1 MMSKPQIVVGID
13 GSRTAERAMLWAAAE
28 ASLRGVE
35 LLIVHAGDV
44 GSGNQGT
51 CPTEYGRALLVDAE
65 VAVVDSNATCQVATL
80 LVEEKP
86 VRLLTRLSEHADLV
100 VVGSHGMGRAAG
112 TFFNSV
118 AYPVAAHARC
128 SVAIVPSAWE
138 PAAHNRQPV
147 VTGLSATYAGLSA
160 LSYAFTEAALR
171 GVAVKAIRSWH
182 RPEWGPEL
190 SAAVYEGDSGFTARQ
205 SERAELILRPLRDA
219 HPDVEV
225 VTVVTGEQIDDA
237 LRSASQDANLL
248 VMGCRA
254 PDGRRLSR
262 LGRTTTRLAHQTA
275 CPLIAVGHQDL
286 QASMAEAVA
295 SAAAVLQ
302 PER

>member
-1 MMSKPQIVVGID
+1 MSKPQIVVGID
-13 GSRTAERAMLWAAAE
+13 GSWAAERAMLWAAAE
-28 ASLRGVE
+28 ASLRDVE
-35 LLIVHAGDV
+35 LLIVHAGGI
-44 GSGNQGT
+44 GSGAQGT
-51 CPTEYGRALLVDAE
+51 PSACYGRTLMVDAE
-65 VAVVDSNATCQVATL
+65 VAVFDSNATCQVTTL
-80 LVEEKP
+80 LAEEKP
-86 VRLLTRLSEHADLV
+86 VRLLTRLSGDADLV
-100 VVGSHGMGRAAG
+100 VLGSHGMGRATG

-128 SVAIVPSAWE
+128 PVAIVPSAWE
-138 PAAHNRQPV
+138 PAAADRRPV

-190 SAAVYEGDSGFTARQ
+190 AGALYARDSEFIGRQAA
-205 SERAELILRPLRDA
+205 RAELILGPLRDA
-219 HPDVEV
+219 HPDVQV
-225 VTVVTGEQIDDA
+225 IMVVTGEPIDDT
-237 LRSASQDANLL
+237 LRSASQDADLL

-254 PDGRRLSR
+254 PDRRRLSR
-262 LGRTTTRLAHQTA
+262 LGRTTTRLAHQAA
-275 CPLIAVGHQDL
+275 CPFLAVGHQEL

-295 SAAAVLQ
+295 AAAAVLQ